1 MKGYLLQDRGGTKW
15 KWSFPST
22 IDTLSNVEE
31 SLENT
36 LDVVGIGS
44 SLVDVLA
51 TTTEYHLDELG
62 LVKGSMELVDLAR
75 AETIYDSMG
84 TTIEVSGGSVAN
96 TMAGLAALGGKVG
109 FVGKVANDA
118 LGKIF
123 IHDIA
128 ASGVEYTP
136 IVAKGSSDEELSGT
150 GRCLVLVTGDAER
163 TMATHLGVATSLS
176 ANDVPEELIRRAQIV
191 LLEGYLWD
199 VPAAKDAMRR
209 AAQICHQHNGSVAFS
224 LSDLFCV
231 DRHQSEFLDLL
242 VESVD
247 ILFGNEEEI
256 LRLFEAKSF
265 SKALEACEETGLLV
279 AITRGASGSVV
290 VTASG
295 PKTVP
300 ATPVEILV
308 DTTGAGDL
316 YAAGFLYGLTH
327 GADPLACAQLGGLCA
342 AEVIGH
348 LGARPQTDLIE
359 LLEKADIF

>member
-1 MKGYLLQDRGGTKW
+1 MEQ
-15 KWSFPST
+15 
-22 IDTLSNVEE
+22 
-31 SLENT
+31 SLDNT

-44 SLVDVLA
+44 PLVDVLA
-51 TTTEYHLDELG
+51 TTTEYRLDEIG

-84 TTIEVSGGSVAN
+84 STIEVSGGSVAN
-96 TMAGLAALGGKVG
+96 TMAGIAALGGKAG
-109 FVGKVANDA
+109 FVGKVGDDA
-118 LGKIF
+118 LGKVF

-128 ASGVEYTP
+128 ASGVEYIP
-136 IVAKGSSDEELSGT
+136 IQAKRSLDQELSGT

-163 TMATHLGVATSLS
+163 TMATHLGVATSLTT
-176 ANDVPEELIRRAQIV
+176 NDIPEELIRRAQIV

-209 AAQICHQHNGSVAFS
+209 ASEICHQNNGSVALS

-265 SKALEACEETGLLV
+265 SKAIEASEETGLLV
-279 AITRGASGSVV
+279 AITRGSSGSVV

-295 PKTVP
+295 PKAVP
-300 ATPVEILV
+300 ATPVESLV

-327 GADPLACAQLGGLCA
+327 GADPQACAQLGGLCA

-348 LGARPQTDLIE
+348 LGARPQADLTE
-359 LLEKADIF
+359 LLERADIF